1 MNAAIATAGK
11 RLTPDEAEALW
22 RAWRNGRDGG
32 SRNKLI
38 LSYAPM
44 VKYLASRKARA
55 LPAHCELDDLIS
67 CGLMALIAAI
77 ERFDP
82 VKGATFEQYAWTRIS
97 GAIMDE
103 LRRQDWAPRSAR
115 RMERQAEEAR
125 ERWIAREGRTPTEA
139 ELAGEL
145 QISTRDLRQ
154 RLADLDRADIVSLNA
169 KVRSADD
176 ATMEVGETL
185 ESQQIDT
192 DPELALLAQERGHV
206 LREAIANLTERE
218 RDVLT
223 LVHVHRVGGAEIGRM
238 LGVSESRVSQILASA
253 RQRIRLYIAEYDR
266 AADEAA

>member
-1 MNAAIATAGK
+1 MNATLSTTGK
-11 RLTPDEAEALW
+11 RLSPGEAEALW
-22 RAWRNGRDGG
+22 RAWREGKDAS
-32 SRNKLI
+32 SRNTLI

-77 ERFDP
+77 DRFDP

-125 ERWIAREGRTPTEA
+125 ERWIAREGRSPSDD

-145 QISTRDLRQ
+145 KITTQELRQ
-154 RLADLDRADIVSLNA
+154 RLADIDRADIVSLNA

-176 ATMEVGETL
+176 ATTEVGETL
-185 ESQQIDT
+185 ESNEIEL
-192 DPELALLAQERGHV
+192 DPEMSLLARERGAV

-253 RQRIRLYIAEYDR
+253 RQRIRVYIAEYDR
-266 AADEAA
+266 LSDEAA